1 MCSVA
6 LACVAGV
13 KRGGGRG
20 GGREFGQKTEDQGR
34 FFSFP
39 PPLPPPL
46 YTPVTQAM
54 LPYGFNPR
62 NVGCGTLERKQRASR
77 REMPQT
83 AGDFEVLQS
92 DCSFSVVMVLH
103 GH

>member
-1 MCSVA
+1 MSHGLSTSTISYPTCAYGIIVEYYLLLCSVA
-6 LACVAGV
+6 LACIAGI

-54 LPYGFNPR
+54 LPMALIP
-62 NVGCGTLERKQRASR
+62 
-77 REMPQT
+77 EML
-83 AGDFEVLQS
+83 G
-92 DCSFSVVMVLH
+92 VVP
-103 GH
+103 